1 MRLAYVATVCIFS
14 FAGCGDPTASSN
26 TSFGTEV
33 TSETTMGASGGTQA
47 ATTRAD
53 GTTAAASGHSTGVAP
68 IFDVGANGETETTGG
83 IGMSCKVGDDIDAPQ
98 PCVDVAPPDSFEPA
112 VQWQWLGGANGQSDV
127 LATPLVANLTDDNG
141 DGAIDLCDIPDVV
154 VIATAGSAV
163 GPGNIYVL
171 DGATGT
177 EHFRIETQVYTP
189 HYPALG
195 DLDGDGVPE
204 IVAATL
210 TNLIAFRHDGTVLW
224 HSTDTVT
231 TASNAISLAD
241 LEADGDVEIIFDG
254 AVFDHNGVRQWAGVT
269 SFLNTA
275 ADLDDDGDLE
285 VITGGSAYDPEGNLL
300 WSSPDE
306 SAHPHVADL
315 DLDGQPEVL
324 FVSLSGITVVQHD
337 GTVTVTDAVPNL
349 SRWRPAAIHDMDGD
363 GAPEIAIG
371 AADSYSVIET
381 DLSANWTATVADNT
395 GYAAGTAFDFLG
407 DGSAEAM
414 YADESTLFVF
424 DDAGNPLL
432 TTPRT
437 SWTQWEN
444 PIVVDVDNDGSA
456 EIVVVSNGSYGIEGS
471 PPVQVIRDVEDR
483 WIPARRIWNQHG
495 YHVTNVREDGTIPT
509 VQPKNWL
516 TLNTFRTQ
524 AQIGVDGVCEPAG

>member
-1 MRLAYVATVCIFS
+1 MCRSAYVATACIFS
-14 FAGCGDPTASSN
+14 FAGCSDPTVSSN
-26 TSFGTEV
+26 SSFGTEV
-33 TSETTMGASGGTQA
+33 TSEATVGESGGTQA

-53 GTTAAASGHSTGVAP
+53 GTTASAVDP
-68 IFDVGANGETETTGG
+68 IFDVGEATTGG
-83 IGMSCKVGDDIDAPQ
+83 IGASCKVGDDLDAPQ
-98 PCVDVAPPDSFEPA
+98 PCVDFAPPDSFEPA

-254 AVFDHNGVRQWAGVT
+254 AVFDHNGVRQWAGV
-269 SFLNTA
+269 SSYLNTA

-285 VITGGSAYDPEGNLL
+285 VITGGAAYDPDGGLL
-300 WSSPDE
+300 WSILDVTG
-306 SAHPHVADL
+306 HPHVADL
-315 DLDGQPEVL
+315 DLDGLPEVM
-324 FVSLSGITVVQHD
+324 FVSQQGITVVQHD
-337 GTVTVTDAVPNL
+337 GTVTVTHAVPGL
-349 SRWRPAAIHDMDGD
+349 AAWRPAAVHDMDGD
-363 GAPEIAIG
+363 GAPEIAVG
-371 AADSYSVIET
+371 ASNSYSVLET
-381 DLSANWTATVADNT
+381 DLSANWTATVFDNS

-414 YADESTLFVF
+414 YADEISLFVF
-424 DDAGNPLL
+424 DDVGNPLL
-432 TTPRT
+432 TTSRT
-437 SWTQWEN
+437 SRTQWEN

-456 EIVVVSNGSYGIEGS
+456 EIVVVSNATRGGAS

-524 AQIGVDGVCEPAG
+524 AQIGVNGVCEPAG